1 MLSLIL
7 DTNLFISAYLSGGMT
22 ETILD
27 LIVQN
32 KLKLNVS
39 QHLIDEVLDKL
50 VNKFGFDEFDLG
62 RFNDLINTRSTPY
75 LTFHNVKVCRD
86 PKDDFLIDLIIASNP
101 DYLVTRDKDLLEIE
115 QNFGKTRIIKPEEFM
130 TILRAEKILP

>member
-1 MLSLIL
+1 MLSVIL

-27 LIVQN
+27 LIIQG

-50 VNKFGFDEFDLG
+50 IKKFGFDEPDLEK
-62 RFNDLINTRSTPY
+62 FNDLINTRSTPY
-75 LTFHNVKVCRD
+75 LTFHSVKICRD

-101 DYLVTRDKDLLEIE
+101 DYLITRDKDLLEIK

-130 TILRAEKILP
+130 GILRANKILS